1 MAWWD
6 SWLDWKPWSPW
17 GGNKLWEAKTFEEFE
32 KEYYNWMGVEM
43 PTITTDQDHEVRLK
57 RLELKYEELDG
68 RLKYHSVNHYP
79 TSSDRQ
85 RAAWLSTTSPLNVTI
100 PFCCSWLRD
109 ELSSG
114 RIDYTVGSGYM
125 ARLNP
130 FERTQLLY
138 CPKCGRRLYA

>member
-79 TSSDRQ
+79 TSSDRPG
-85 RAAWLSTTSPLNVTI
+85 RI
-100 PFCCSWLRD
+100 FCCEWMRRHCIGGQATPPL
-109 ELSSG
+109 EWK
-114 RIDYTVGSGYM
+114 
-125 ARLNP
+125 
-130 FERTQLLY
+130 Y
-138 CPKCGRRLYA
+138 CPKCGRKLYA